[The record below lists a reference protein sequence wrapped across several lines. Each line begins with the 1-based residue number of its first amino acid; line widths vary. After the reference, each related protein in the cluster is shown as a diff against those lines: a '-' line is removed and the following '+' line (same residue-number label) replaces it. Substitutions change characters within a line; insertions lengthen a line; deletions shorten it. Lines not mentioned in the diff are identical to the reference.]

1 MKLTRPFLIAG
12 GLGALAFLMAV
23 PRASSQQ
30 PPPAQTGAPAPAPAA
45 AAPGAPGAGRGGMG
59 RGAQPFDYSDNE
71 GWVSLFDGQTL
82 NGWDG
87 DPRFWSVKDGA
98 IYVQA
103 TCEKP
108 TGTVYLVWQGGE
120 PSDFEL
126 KWEFKATGNDN
137 GGMQYRSYLTADS
150 NVALKYPGRGGGGT
164 PGRGAAA
171 AAAGGPVAPG
181 GPGGAGRGGPGA
193 GGRGGGGR
201 GPQCA
206 NPGTPPSAAER
217 AKWDMAGPQFD
228 FDAGNNYSG
237 QYYEQLGRGIVVSP
251 GQVVVAEEG
260 KPRRLLAT
268 LADRPTL
275 DSWFHKDDYNQFL
288 LVVKGNTHSMFMN
301 GHLVS
306 ILIDDDPSYFRA
318 TGKIGIETENLGEL
332 FTRNIWLKRL
342 N

>member
-1 MKLTRPFLIAG
+1 MKLTSTLLIAV
-12 GLGALAFLMAV
+12 GLGAVALLMVA

-30 PPPAQTGAPAPAPAA
+30 PPAQTGAPVPAVPGG
-45 AAPGAPGAGRGGMG
+45 APGAPGAGRGG
-59 RGAQPFDYSDNE
+59 RGAQPFDYADNE

-108 TGTVYLVWQGGE
+108 TGTIYLIWQGGE
-120 PSDFEL
+120 PSDFQL

-137 GGMQYRSYLTADS
+137 GGMQYRSYITSAGD
-150 NVALKYPGRGGGGT
+150 VTFKYTGRGGGGT
-164 PGRGAAA
+164 LGRGATAA
-171 AAAGGPVAPG
+171 APG
-181 GPGGAGRGGPGA
+181 GPGGPGGPAGRGGA
-193 GGRGGGGR
+193 GRGGGR

-228 FDAGNNYSG
+228 FDAINQYSG

-251 GQVVVAEEG
+251 GQVVLAEAG
-260 KPRRLLAT
+260 KPRTLLAT
-268 LADRPTL
+268 IADKATL

-306 ILIDDDPSYFRA
+306 VLIDNDPAYFRA
-318 TGKIGIETENLGEL
+318 SGKIGIETENLGEL
-332 FTRNIWLKRL
+332 FTRNIWMKRL

>member
-1 MKLTRPFLIAG
+1 MKLTRTFLFAG
-12 GLGALAFLMAV
+12 GLGAMALLMLA

-30 PPPAQTGAPAPAPAA
+30 PPAQTGAPANAPA
-45 AAPGAPGAGRGGMG
+45 AGRGGMG
-59 RGAQPFDYSDNE
+59 RGAQPIDYADNE

-108 TGTVYLVWQGGE
+108 TGTIYLIWQGGE
-120 PSDFEL
+120 PGDFEL
-126 KWEFKATGNDN
+126 KWEFKATGRDN
-137 GGMQYRSYLTADS
+137 GGMQYRSYITGDS
-150 NVALKYPGRGGGGT
+150 NVAFKYPGRGGGGT
-164 PGRGAAA
+164 LGRGATAA
-171 AAAGGPVAPG
+171 PGGGARGGAGGPG
-181 GPGGAGRGGPGA
+181 GPGGRGGA
-193 GGRGGGGR
+193 GGAGR

-217 AKWDMAGPQFD
+217 AKWDMSGPQFD
-228 FDAGNNYSG
+228 FDAENNYSG
-237 QYYEQLGRGIVVSP
+237 QYYEQLGRGIVTSP
-251 GQVVVAEEG
+251 GQIVIADAG
-260 KPRRLLAT
+260 QPRRLLAT
-268 LADRPTL
+268 IADRATL

-301 GHLVS
+301 GHLTSV
-306 ILIDDDPSYFRA
+306 LIDNDPAYFRA
-318 TGKIGIETENLGEL
+318 SGKIGIETENLGEL